1 MLSGAIFPLYMS
13 KQKLIFI
20 WRPAYFLS
28 DTKHIGSKSF
38 KVRRMPR
45 IENLNQYFFFGLY
58 LLKKTEWSVLE
69 WKEKKNLR
77 LKLGKICT
85 EARNESRYF
94 WLSSIYDPCEHMT
107 VIVYLPP
114 PPPVCRCPKNMIL
127 KLLFHLELQKVFCPW
142 NTV

>member
-1 MLSGAIFPLYMS
+1 MICSRV
-13 KQKLIFI
+13 K
-20 WRPAYFLS
+20 R
-28 DTKHIGSKSF
+28 
-38 KVRRMPR
+38 
-45 IENLNQYFFFGLY
+45 
-58 LLKKTEWSVLE
+58 KK
-69 WKEKKNLR
+69 KLR

-127 KLLFHLELQKVFCPW
+127 KLLFHLELQKVFCP
-142 NTV
+142 